1 MRTVPAIP
9 IALLLMMSGCHAR
22 RGEFSRQDE
31 AAVRAVA
38 DSAVQY
44 QLSGNWDAWAGLFSD
59 DGILHPPN
67 GPALKGRAALLAWA
81 RTLPT
86 IQKAA
91 FTDVRVWGDANLAY
105 GTSGYILTLKGMPSD
120 TGKQL
125 WVSRRNPSGK
135 WQVVAVSF
143 NSDLAGRAGPGSA
156 RERR

>member
-9 IALLLMMSGCHAR
+9 ITLLLMMSGCHAR
-22 RGEFSRQDE
+22 RGEFSPQDE

-44 QLSGNWDAWAGLFSD
+44 QLSGKWDAWAGLFSD

-81 RTLPT
+81 RTLPP

-91 FTDVRVWGDANLAY
+91 FTDVQVWGDAE
-105 GTSGYILTLKGMPSD
+105 SGVRHQRLHTDYERD
-120 TGKQL
+120 AF
-125 WVSRRNPSGK
+125 RHREA
-135 WQVVAVSF
+135 VVGFPA
-143 NSDLAGRAGPGSA
+143 
-156 RERR
+156 